1 MCEYCNVKF
10 YVKTQKIMKNVLAP
24 LTHTEELRQE
34 LEDITGE
41 MYLEFPKQY
50 CPVCGRKLKEV

>member
-1 MCEYCNVKF
+1 MCEYCNVKL
-10 YVKTQKIMKNVLAP
+10 YVKTQKIMKSALAS

-41 MYLEFPKQY
+41 MYIEIPKQY
-50 CPVCGRKLKEV
+50 CPQCGRKL